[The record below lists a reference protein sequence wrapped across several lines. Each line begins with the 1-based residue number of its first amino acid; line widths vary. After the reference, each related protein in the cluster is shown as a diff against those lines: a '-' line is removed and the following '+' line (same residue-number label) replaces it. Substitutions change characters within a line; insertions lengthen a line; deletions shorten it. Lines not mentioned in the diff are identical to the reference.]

1 MGNHKKVLALI
12 GAAGLVGLTIH
23 KAISKEFD
31 LDEEKKEQQEGE
43 TSNPNASAAS
53 LADQMSELLS
63 SFLESKK
70 ETEDAHTEEDIARHK
85 EMADKL
91 KAEALRAEAFT
102 ETVEEAFSEVMAAL
116 EDASDK
122 IETYIREEMTKDN
135 GE

>member
-43 TSNPNASAAS
+43 TSNPNVSADS
-53 LADQMSELLS
+53 LADQMSALLS

-70 ETEDAHTEEDIARHK
+70 ETEDTHTEEDIARHK

-91 KAEALRAEAFT
+91 KAEALRADAFT
-102 ETVEEAFSEVMAAL
+102 ETVEEAFSEVVAAL
-116 EDASDK
+116 ENASDK